1 MVWCFVLMSSALVG
15 FASLAGQASAH
26 ELRPAVAEVSVR
38 EDRIEIALRLAVETL
53 LAGIDQ
59 SQIADT
65 D

>member
-1 MVWCFVLMSSALVG
+1 
-15 FASLAGQASAH
+15 
-26 ELRPAVAEVSVR
+26 VAEVSVR

-65 D
+65 DEAPEAEVYDQVARPAGSNFGANG